1 MGLYNFLSGERIAVF
16 GLNTFDHLD
25 KKKIE
30 EYKKTGK
37 AVPIIGGMAMLVL
50 SHINSCCF
58 SKRRVKPLGLK
69 AYLTQI

>member
-1 MGLYNFLSGERIAVF
+1 MF
-16 GLNTFDHLD
+16 GLHTFDHLD

-50 SHINSCCF
+50 SHINSCS
-58 SKRRVKPLGLK
+58 SKRSVEPPGLK